1 MVGTEA
7 QIESV
12 PRVDHKEQWKTKLAF
27 LLCYCRTSMRMKE
40 ALMSGKVLQ
49 ALQDLEKIPGQ
60 RNYLGNLHMKYE
72 LYLIKILF
80 R

>member
-1 MVGTEA
+1 
-7 QIESV
+7 
-12 PRVDHKEQWKTKLAF
+12 
-27 LLCYCRTSMRMKE
+27 
-40 ALMSGKVLQ
+40 MSGAVLQ